1 LQTISEIRMNS
12 RKEKTEDGMYTVMN
26 VNLRQEN

>member
-1 LQTISEIRMNS
+1 MNS
-12 RKEKTEDGMYTVMN
+12 RKEKTEDCMYTVMN

>member
-1 LQTISEIRMNS
+1 MNS